1 MTHPMIS
8 CDHAQSLVSER
19 LDGALNDTQR
29 AQLDAHLDAC
39 ADCRAV
45 AADLEKLHADAAA
58 LPLMT
63 PSRDLWAGIEA
74 RLDAKVV
81 SINAQRSFQLRFTGR
96 QLAAAAAV
104 LMAVTAG
111 GTWFVTTRNAGLAPA
126 ASTPA
131 AAPAT
136 ARPELVSVANQKG
149 VAAYQ
154 GEIAKLK
161 DIIEQRRNELDPK
174 TVAILEKN
182 LKLID
187 TAIAE
192 CQAALSANP
201 ASAFLAEQLN
211 RTYDIKLD
219 LLRSAALLPSRT

>member
-1 MTHPMIS
+1 MIS
-8 CDHAQSLVSER
+8 CDHAQSFISER

-29 AQLDAHLDAC
+29 AQLDAHLIGC

-58 LPLMT
+58 LPTLT
-63 PSRDLWAGIEA
+63 PSRDLWSGIEA
-74 RLDAKVV
+74 RIDAKVV
-81 SINAQRSFQLRFTGR
+81 SINAQRTFQRRFTGR

-111 GTWFVTTRNAGLAPA
+111 GTWLVTTRNAGFLPA
-126 ASTPA
+126 ASASA
-131 AAPAT
+131 AART
-136 ARPELVSVANQKG
+136 ELVSVANQKG
-149 VAAYQ
+149 VAVYE
-154 GEIAKLK
+154 GEIGKLH

-187 TAIAE
+187 SAIAD
-192 CQAALSANP
+192 CKAALAADP

>member
-8 CDHAQSLVSER
+8 CDHAQTLVSER
-19 LDGALNDTQR
+19 LDGALSDTQR

-45 AADLEKLHADAAA
+45 AADLEKLHADAAE

-81 SINAQRSFQLRFTGR
+81 SIHAQRTFQLRVSGR

-111 GTWFVTTRNAGLAPA
+111 GTWFVTTRNAGRTPLASAPA
-126 ASTPA
+126 AVRT
-131 AAPAT
+131 
-136 ARPELVSVANQKG
+136 ELVSVANQKG
-149 VAAYQ
+149 VAAYE

-161 DIIEQRRNELDPK
+161 DIIEQRRGEIDPK

-192 CQAALSANP
+192 CRAALAADP

-211 RTYDIKLD
+211 RTYDTKLD

>member
-8 CDHAQSLVSER
+8 CDHAQTLVSER
-19 LDGALNDTQR
+19 LDGALSDTQR

-45 AADLEKLHADAAA
+45 AADLEKLHADAAG

-81 SINAQRSFQLRFTGR
+81 SIHAQRTFQLRFTGR

-111 GTWFVTTRNAGLAPA
+111 GTWFVTTRNAGLAPSA
-126 ASTPA
+126 IVPS
-131 AAPAT
+131 T
-136 ARPELVSVANQKG
+136 ARTELVSVANEKG

-192 CQAALSANP
+192 CQAALAANP

-211 RTYDIKLD
+211 RTYDTKLD